1 MEALT
6 VLSTTKHR
14 LTNNF
19 DFVRGAI
26 DAVIEAYIGARATIG
41 VIDWLNKRLCTSLTS
56 SLNMLVHY
64 LRLGLLI

>member
-6 VLSTTKHR
+6 VLSATNHR
-14 LTNNF
+14 LINYF
-19 DFVRGAI
+19 DFICGAI

-41 VIDWLNKRLCTSLTS
+41 VIDWLNKRFSTSLTS

-64 LRLGLLI
+64 LRFSLLI